1 MIDKEQNRQ
10 RSQLFVVARSILATA
25 GLVGQGQLSKVA
37 TYGRPTVF
45 FLDKSSL
52 CMRQATAELSCLTGK
67 GEQSEGM
74 VPPTG
79 RGAGDRPHQTC
90 WDIFIIPPGVYSF
103 QAEFVNKF
111 NPEKTIIV

>member
-1 MIDKEQNRQ
+1 MAGPRC
-10 RSQLFVVARSILATA
+10 SSSIRAA
-25 GLVGQGQLSKVA
+25 CVCD
-37 TYGRPTVF
+37 RP
-45 FLDKSSL
+45 
-52 CMRQATAELSCLTGK
+52 QPSCLTGK

-74 VPPTG
+74 LPPTG